1 MNNIYQKRRDIVINT
16 LSELGWSIPNVKAT
30 FYMWLKTPKGF
41 SSTEFCSYVLEKA
54 GIIITPGIG
63 YGEYGEG
70 YFRLALTVSEDRLK
84 LAMQRLIDNN
94 ITFS

>member
-1 MNNIYQKRRDIVINT
+1 M
-16 LSELGWSIPNVKAT
+16 LKAT

-41 SSTEFCSYVLEKA
+41 SSTEFCSYVLEKT

-70 YFRLALTVSEDRLK
+70 YFRIALTVPEERLK
-84 LAMQRLIDNN
+84 IAMQRLKDSN
-94 ITFS
+94 INFS